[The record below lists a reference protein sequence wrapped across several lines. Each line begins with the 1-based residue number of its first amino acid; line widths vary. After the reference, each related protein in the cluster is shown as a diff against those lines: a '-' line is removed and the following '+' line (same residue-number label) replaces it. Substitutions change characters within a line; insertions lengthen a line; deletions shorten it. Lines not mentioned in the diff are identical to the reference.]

1 MPESISKTTVER
13 ARRLFQ
19 SARKVAITCHM
30 GPDGDAIGS
39 SLCLAATLR
48 EMGKQA
54 TVITPDMMPDNL
66 SFLPGY
72 HTVLI
77 GSAQPER
84 AAKVFADADLICL
97 LDFNDFHRIDRL
109 APMVLAS
116 QAPRLM
122 IDHHLNPV
130 AEVDVKV
137 SQPKRSS
144 TCSLLYALLMAMG
157 YEKFITRQ
165 AATCCCAGMMTD
177 THNFAFNANNPADYL
192 IMARI
197 VGKGV
202 NKNKLY
208 EHLFE
213 EESEGRIRLMGYAG
227 FAKMEILN
235 GRHGALTTLS
245 REELDTFHYQ
255 RGDTEALVNRPLNIP
270 GIVYSIYLREDSKD
284 YVKVSMRSRGTFS
297 VKEFCQ
303 KYFSGGGHTNASGG
317 EFRGSLTEAVEC
329 ITAILPEMEAAIRSA
344 KVPEESDNK

>member
-1 MPESISKTTVER
+1 MPESLDKSTVDR
-13 ARRLFQ
+13 ARCLIQ
-19 SARKVAITCHM
+19 SAEKIAITCHM

-48 EMGKQA
+48 EMGKKA

-72 HTVLI
+72 HTVVI

-84 AAKVFADADLICL
+84 AAKIFAEADLICL

-116 QAPRLM
+116 RASRLM

-130 AEVDVKV
+130 AEVDVMV
-137 SQPKRSS
+137 SKPDRSS

-157 YEKFITRQ
+157 YENFITRQ

-213 EESEGRIRLMGYAG
+213 VESEGRIRLMGYAG

-245 REELDTFHYQ
+245 RDELDTFHYQ

-284 YVKVSMRSRGTFS
+284 YVKVSMRSRGSFS
-297 VKEFCQ
+297 VKEICQ
-303 KYFSGGGHTNASGG
+303 RYFNGGGHVNASGG
-317 EFRGSLTEAVEC
+317 EFHGSLTQAVER
-329 ITAILPEMEAAIRSA
+329 IRELLPELETMARSDKTPSDA
-344 KVPEESDNK
+344 K